1 MPDDDDDDDDDLGIP
16 GLDLGRMSRGHVL
29 NLTDRQAL
37 EMARLRQM
45 RNGIRPNQGR
55 VARVRIGWSKRETR
69 RLIKL
74 WQMYGG
80 AWSMIKSAD
89 EEMETPLLRARSQTD
104 LKDKMR
110 NVKAFMGR
118 TGIDI
123 PEEFGAITLGERIM
137 ESIAVALSIRP
148 A

>member
-1 MPDDDDDDDDDLGIP
+1 MTNSEISSMPDDDDDDDDDLGIP

-118 TGIDI
+118 
-123 PEEFGAITLGERIM
+123 
-137 ESIAVALSIRP
+137 
-148 A
+148 